1 MAIDYGTKR
10 CGIAVTD
17 ALQIIA
23 SGLQT
28 VPSAEIMPFLKSYL
42 ATEAVECIVVGDPQ
56 RSDGSDS
63 PIKAKIDQFVVAL
76 GKAFPAVRI
85 VRYNEQYSSQR
96 AESIIRQSGAKRKKR
111 ADKALVDTVSA
122 AVILQDYMEEN
133 KW

>member
-10 CGIAVTD
+10 VGIAVTD
-17 ALQIIA
+17 PLQIIA

-28 VPSAEIMPFLKSYL
+28 VPNGEIMPWLKSYL

-56 RSDGSDS
+56 RSDGSDA
-63 PIKAKIDQFVVAL
+63 PIKAQLDRFVAEIS
-76 GKAFPAVRI
+76 KAFPTVKV

-111 ADKALVDTVSA
+111 SDKALVDTVSA